1 MFGTP
6 MGSPP
11 GTGPCSW
18 PCSRTGSP
26 VRSGAE
32 PDPSVAATSEGDSSR
47 RAPWPHRFAQRQD
60 LRLLRGE
67 VILMAGT
74 PHVIVGYDGK
84 HEVYLCW
91 AGNADGGC
99 DTSRL
104 ISVRRSL
111 AHTSQKDLYADST
124 AMPPLP
130 SIDHMGRPVQCEAK
144 AGKLTAEG
152 VTALPAAADGV
163 GLAPGSAFSE
173 ASRPQRFSRRATP
186 ASSDGGTG
194 CRRSPEATTPQP
206 ELAKQCTLGA
216 VLKVLVL
223 GIGTVARV
231 AGQAVCGWWSSRA
244 ADAMQSRHEWVQRRD
259 GTYYRAVKGEP
270 AKMSLTRATS
280 QPCAKLESATT
291 PVHDDFQIHIPIV
304 KPPGWQEVQP
314 LVHQMPVTFDERGI
328 KESLT
333 VKTHRWGIFVDRQKA
348 RLLREI
354 DEMKMS
360 GSWDDPEEEEEE
372 DDGDS
377 SFSADDNGMFP
388 SSPRGAQQSR
398 DPDGCGR
405 SRPSRRQDIRE
416 LEHMVERMEDW
427 KDLSRY
433 SGKSISMAST
443 QRGNEMKIHILAFA
457 EREDGL
463 GVDFMWLDY
472 RKSVEVRSEK
482 QRPPGGVLHAV
493 WAALPFLREP
503 RGDPEAREKRW
514 VDLLRRPDVAKFA
527 IALAFKSFCDGSL
540 READAAGAA

>member
-1 MFGTP
+1 
-6 MGSPP
+6 
-11 GTGPCSW
+11 
-18 PCSRTGSP
+18 
-26 VRSGAE
+26 
-32 PDPSVAATSEGDSSR
+32 
-47 RAPWPHRFAQRQD
+47 
-60 LRLLRGE
+60 
-67 VILMAGT
+67 LMAGT

-111 AHTSQKDLYADST
+111 AHTSQKDLHADST

-130 SIDHMGRPVQCEAK
+130 SIDHMGRPVRYEGK

-152 VTALPAAADGV
+152 ASALPAAADGV
-163 GLAPGSAFSE
+163 GLAPGNAISE
-173 ASRPQRFSRRATP
+173 VPRPQRFSRRATP
-186 ASSDGGTG
+186 ASSDSGTD
-194 CRRSPEATTPQP
+194 CRRLAEATTPQS

-216 VLKVLVL
+216 VLKVLVF

-244 ADAMQSRHEWVQRRD
+244 ADAMQSGHEWVQRRD
-259 GTYYRAVKGEP
+259 GTYYRAVKGDP
-270 AKMSLTRATS
+270 AKVSLTRANS
-280 QPCAKLESATT
+280 QPCAKLEAATA
-291 PVHDDFQIHIPIV
+291 PAHDDFQIHIPIV

-333 VKTHRWGIFVDRQKA
+333 VKTHRWGAFVDRQKA

-354 DEMKMS
+354 NEMKLS
-360 GSWDDPEEEEEE
+360 GGWDDPEEEE
-372 DDGDS
+372 DGDS
-377 SFSADDNGMFP
+377 HLTADDNCTFP

-405 SRPSRRQDIRE
+405 SGLSRRHDIRE

-457 EREDGL
+457 EREDSL

-472 RKSVEVRSEK
+472 RKSVEVRTEK
-482 QRPPGGVLHAV
+482 QRPPGGILHAV

-503 RGDPEAREKRW
+503 RGDLEEREKRW

-527 IALAFKSFCDGSL
+527 IALAFKNALSSDGVHLEFCDGSL
-540 READAAGAA
+540 READCGEAASGRRRGPELKQEPQAC